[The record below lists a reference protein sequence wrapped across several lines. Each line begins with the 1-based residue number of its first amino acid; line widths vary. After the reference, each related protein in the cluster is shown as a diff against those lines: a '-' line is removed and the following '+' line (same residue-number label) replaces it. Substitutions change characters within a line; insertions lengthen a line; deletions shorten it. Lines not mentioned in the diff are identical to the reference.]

1 LLVTVIFLQEYY
13 EPIYQI
19 WCGSFADFK
28 QSSRLVKA
36 SWIKNRLM
44 ITAKFKSQ
52 IIADEGVENIQKIE
66 K

>member
-1 LLVTVIFLQEYY
+1 LT
-13 EPIYQI
+13 
-19 WCGSFADFK
+19 G
-28 QSSRLVKA
+28 A

-44 ITAKFKSQ
+44 ITAIFKSQ